1 MSSHWAWCKK
11 VAEQHDAEKPF
22 APENGQPLKF
32 RIGDKVIYT
41 NDNGAKFNLIVTG
54 LFQREEGEI
63 LYCTGK
69 RYYLNW
75 DCHWMPATESSLE
88 LDKGT
93 TYRKGD

>member
-1 MSSHWAWCKK
+1 MSSHWAWCKE
-11 VAEQHDAEKPF
+11 VAKQHDKDKPF

-32 RIGDKVIYT
+32 KIGDKVLYT

-54 LFQREEGEI
+54 LFQREEGES

-75 DCHWMPATESSLE
+75 DCHWMPTTESSLE
-88 LDKGT
+88 FDKGMIAK
-93 TYRKGD
+93 KG